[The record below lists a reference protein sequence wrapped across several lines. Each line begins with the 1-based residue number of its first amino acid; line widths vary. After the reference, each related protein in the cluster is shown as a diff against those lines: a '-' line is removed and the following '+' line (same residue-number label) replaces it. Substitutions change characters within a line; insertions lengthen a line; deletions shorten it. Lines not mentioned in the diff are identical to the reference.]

1 MARRRY
7 QKGCLFKRGK
17 NWVLRY
23 REDVLTP
30 EERTARILRS
40 IVLGEFTNKKD
51 ARREADL
58 RLMPFNSGSH
68 RPQTS
73 LTFEDFWNNYFVPEI
88 LAKRKFS
95 TQQVYRHLAAKHL
108 LSYFGARKL
117 CDITRFDI
125 QSFVSAKHRASYSP
139 KTLTHLRNL
148 LSKVFN
154 VAISWGWLSSNP
166 ANRLELPP
174 MERRR
179 ESRVLSPEEIQ
190 KLYHHLS
197 DPTRTVFLL
206 GILTGLRIG
215 EILGLRVEDLDL
227 AHRSLHVQRNAYRGH
242 VQETPKSR
250 AGDRRIP
257 LAPLVAKRVRRWL
270 ERRAMASEW
279 LFPSAAGTPY
289 HDRNLLRRQVWP
301 VCKRYGIARFG
312 WHSMR
317 HTFSTYNGNHGVPL
331 PVLQS
336 LLGHANAETT
346 MIYTHQLEGPQRQ
359 AVKALQS
366 VLFPIVPKR
375 ARLKGKTRIKAIE
388 NRKESGRGAQI

>member
-23 REDVLTP
+23 REDVQDP
-30 EERTARILRS
+30 EGHTARIMRS
-40 IVLGEFTNKKD
+40 VVLGEFEQKKD
-51 ARREADL
+51 ARREADA
-58 RLMPFNSGSH
+58 RLLPLNSGAQ
-68 RPQTS
+68 RPQTN

-88 LAKRKFS
+88 LAHRKFS
-95 TQQVYRHLAAKHL
+95 TREVYRHLATKHL
-108 LSYFGARKL
+108 LSHFGMRKL
-117 CDITRFDI
+117 CDIARFYV
-125 QSFVSAKHRASYSP
+125 QSFISAKHREQYSP
-139 KTLTHLRNL
+139 KTLAHLRNL
-148 LSKVFN
+148 LSKMFN
-154 VAISWGWLSSNP
+154 VAMSWGWLNTNP
-166 ANRLELPP
+166 ATRLELPP

-179 ESRVLSPEEIQ
+179 ESRVLSPAEIQ
-190 KLYHHLS
+190 KLYHHLD
-197 DPTRTVFLL
+197 DPARTVFLL

-227 AHRSLHVQRNAYRGH
+227 ARRSLHVQRNAYRGH

-257 LAPLVAKRVRRWL
+257 LAPLIAGRVKRWL
-270 ERRAMASEW
+270 GQRAMASEW

-301 VCKRYGIARFG
+301 VCTQYGIGRFG

-359 AVKALQS
+359 AVKALQG

-375 ARLKGKTRIKAIE
+375 ARGKEKTRIQTIE
-388 NRKESGRGAQI
+388 NRKKSGRGAQI